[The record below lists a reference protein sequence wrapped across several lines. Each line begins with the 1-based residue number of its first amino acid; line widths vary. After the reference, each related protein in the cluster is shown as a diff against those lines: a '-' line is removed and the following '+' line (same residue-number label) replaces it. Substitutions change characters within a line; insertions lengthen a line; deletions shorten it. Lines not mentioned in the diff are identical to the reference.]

1 MKTLRALCVAAL
13 TATAVFAADAL
24 PVFNATLTVGKESR
38 FVLVDASG
46 KASSWLSLGESF
58 AGYTLKSYD
67 AKTSTLELE
76 KGGQTSKVAIAADA
90 AMGVGGTTT
99 PATVAEATAV
109 LEAMNFEKM
118 MDQTLAGVRKQ
129 QSGLVNQMMSRMGTV
144 SPEDRDDVVAF
155 QQQVMDTMMAGF
167 TAAEM
172 KDDIAKAY
180 AEIFSKEQLQG
191 LASFYASPLGQT
203 LSEKTPELTQKMNEV
218 MMPRMLANMPKVQ
231 QMGQQFAQ
239 KMQAKKAAAAA
250 AAKAAAEA
258 GGANAAPAVS
268 PAPAATPAPKP

>member
-38 FVLVDASG
+38 FVLLDSTG

-76 KGGQTSKVAIAADA
+76 KDGKVSKIAIAADA
-90 AMGVGGTTT
+90 AMGVGGAAATK
-99 PATVAEATAV
+99 ATVAEASAV

-129 QSGLVNQMMSRMGTV
+129 QAGMMNQMLSRMGPI
-144 SPEDRDDVVAF
+144 SDEDRDDVIAF
-155 QQQVMDTMMAGF
+155 QQRVMETMMSGF
-167 TAAEM
+167 SAAEM

-180 AEIFSKEQLQG
+180 SEIFTKEQLQG

-218 MMPRMLANMPKVQ
+218 MMPRMMANMPKVQ
-231 QMGQQFAQ
+231 AMAQEFGQ
-239 KMQAKKAAAAA
+239 KMQAKKAAK
-250 AAKAAAEA
+250 AKAAADA
-258 GGANAAPAVS
+258 AAANAPAAPAT
-268 PAPAATPAPKP
+268 TPAPKP